1 MKIEMQV
8 GTRATV
14 ADFRNTYKA
23 RYLLQHGWR
32 IDSVVNPMVVGLTD
46 RVDLVSVPTKYGQLV
61 VKNEDMLTYVGNNV
75 WDVRSD
81 K

>member
-1 MKIEMQV
+1 MKIKMQV

-23 RYLLQHGWR
+23 RYLLEHGWR
-32 IDSVVNPMVVGLTD
+32 IDSIVKPCVPGLTT

-61 VKNEDMLTYVGNNV
+61 VKNKDMLTYVGNNV
-75 WDVRSD
+75 WDVRRD

>member
-1 MKIEMQV
+1 MKIEMQI
-8 GTRATV
+8 GTRATTK
-14 ADFRNTYKA
+14 DFRNTYKA

-32 IDSVVNPMVVGLTD
+32 IDSVVQPMVAGLTN
-46 RVDLVSVPTKYGQLV
+46 RVDLISVPTKYGQLV

-75 WDVRSD
+75 WDVRSS